1 MVESQ
6 PVRTAVVQAAG
17 IHKSFSRGSQCAQV
31 LRGVD
36 MQVNQ
41 GECVFLVGPSGS
53 GKSTLLAIL
62 GCVLTPDSGKV
73 HLLGQDVGAMNAVE
87 RTLLRRERIGFV
99 FQRFHL
105 VRGLTALENVCVPM
119 LLRGERESR
128 SRQRGRELLADVGLA
143 EFANSDPRR
152 MSGGQCQRVAI
163 ARALAADPELIFA
176 DEPTASLDDAS
187 GQQIMALFSRLVKER
202 NKTAIVVTHDVRIF
216 SFADRILQMQEG
228 RLASRDESKSAR
240 RQLIGSGEAH

>member
-1 MVESQ
+1 MTEFQTPRKLVIRATE
-6 PVRTAVVQAAG
+6 
-17 IHKSFSRGSQCAQV
+17 IHKSFSRGSQCAHV

-36 MQVNQ
+36 MQVVQ
-41 GECVFLVGPSGS
+41 GERVYLVGPSGS

-62 GCVLTPDSGKV
+62 GCVLTPDSGSV
-73 HLLGQDVGAMNAVE
+73 QLLDQDVGSMNALE

-105 VRGLTALENVCVPM
+105 VRGLSALENVCVPL
-119 LLRGERESR
+119 LLRGERESW

-143 EFANSDPRR
+143 DFAASDPRR

-163 ARALAADPELIFA
+163 ARALAADPDLIFA

-187 GQQIMALFSRLVKER
+187 GQQIMELFSRLVKER

-216 SFADRILQMQEG
+216 PFADRILQVQEG
-228 RLASRDESKSAR
+228 RLAMRDDPKAAR
-240 RQLIGSGEAH
+240 RPLLVSGQ